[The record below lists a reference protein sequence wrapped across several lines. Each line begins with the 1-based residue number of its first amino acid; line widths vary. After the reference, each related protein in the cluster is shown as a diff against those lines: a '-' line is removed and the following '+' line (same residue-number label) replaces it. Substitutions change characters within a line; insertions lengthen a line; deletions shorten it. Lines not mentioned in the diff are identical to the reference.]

1 MCGAPNQH
9 YAVLPATYHS
19 PHPNPAPRRGFAFPG
34 ARCGHTGATVAPKT
48 AILPTMTHKQLAYE
62 MAHALEERW
71 VRTQLDKGDGGQRAA
86 CRAVYCES
94 LHGQVRQLEEHIC
107 LDQQLVP
114 LLEPAALE
122 RDARL
127 NLERMEAR
135 LRWKR
140 RLFAEMHC
148 NDFDQRN
155 ARRLRDLHDHIH
167 HLDSLAQHARA
178 VGIFDEGDE

>member
-1 MCGAPNQH
+1 
-9 YAVLPATYHS
+9 
-19 PHPNPAPRRGFAFPG
+19 
-34 ARCGHTGATVAPKT
+34 VAAKT
-48 AILPTMTHKQLAYE
+48 AILPAMEMKRLAYE

-71 VRTQLDKGDGGQRAA
+71 VRTQLDKGTLDHRQA

-94 LHGQVRQLEEHIC
+94 LPEEIRQLEDHIC

-127 NLERMEAR
+127 NLERMEAQ

-140 RLFAEMHC
+140 RLYAELHGD
-148 NDFDQRN
+148 DFCHKNRT
-155 ARRLRDLHDHIH
+155 RLRDLCEAINQ
-167 HLDSLAQHARA
+167 LDSLVRRARA
-178 VGIFDEGDE
+178 VGIFDQGE